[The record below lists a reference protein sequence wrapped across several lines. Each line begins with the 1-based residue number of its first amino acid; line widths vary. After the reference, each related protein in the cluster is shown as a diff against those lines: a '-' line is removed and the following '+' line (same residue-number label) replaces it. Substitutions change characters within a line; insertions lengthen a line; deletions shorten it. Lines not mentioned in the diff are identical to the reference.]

1 MTQADVHSVAVIADR
16 ATLIGTQ
23 CGRVHARQLPRQQR
37 QQQVAAR
44 KPELPAPRMRK
55 RTVACLLCRMQARQQ
70 RALTLRIANRDNIL
84 KQYLNRGD
92 HALRL
97 TGKVLPRTIARSST
111 GSLHLRLC
119 MLIAAVTWLAPC
131 AQADNPPPP
140 AANSASRLELGIG
153 IAGAHFADYPGAARY
168 WNFLLPIPFI
178 TLHTPRLDADREGIT
193 GKLLHAEHWAVDVDF
208 SASVPVNSSRDA
220 PRSGMPNLGWIGEA
234 GPVLKYRTMLAT
246 DSGLKLEVGLPLRA
260 AVSTDGW
267 KLHHRGW
274 VVEPWVEL
282 SREWRTGE
290 RDFHADVTLSALYA
304 NSDYFNYL
312 YGVAPQYATLTRP
325 AYFAGSGRGGY
336 RVSLGFGWRQGDMVY
351 GAFYRYINLG
361 GASFNASPL
370 VEQRHQNAFGFMVA
384 WVFRTI
390 DY

>member
-1 MTQADVHSVAVIADR
+1 MS
-16 ATLIGTQ
+16 
-23 CGRVHARQLPRQQR
+23 
-37 QQQVAAR
+37 
-44 KPELPAPRMRK
+44 K
-55 RTVACLLCRMQARQQ
+55 RTVACLFCRMQTRQQ
-70 RALTLRIANRDNIL
+70 LALTLGMASRDNIL
-84 KQYLNRGD
+84 KQYLNRGS

-97 TGKVLPRTIARSST
+97 TGKALPRTIARSST
-111 GSLHLRLC
+111 ESLRLRIC
-119 MLIAAVTWLAPC
+119 MLIAAAVGLIPY
-131 AQADNPPPP
+131 AQADNPPP
-140 AANSASRLELGIG
+140 AANSASRVELGIG

-178 TLHTPRLDADREGIT
+178 TVHTPHLDADREGVT
-193 GKLLHAEHWAVDVDF
+193 GKLLRAEHWAVDVDF

-234 GPVLKYRTMLAT
+234 GPVLKYRTPLAT
-246 DSGLKLEVGLPLRA
+246 DNGLKLEVGLPLRA
-260 AVSTDGW
+260 AISTDGW

-282 SREWRTGE
+282 SREWRSGE

-304 NSDYFNYL
+304 SSDYFNYI

-336 RVSLGFGWRQGDMVY
+336 RVSLGFGWRQGNMVY

-370 VEQRHQNAFGFMVA
+370 VVQRHQNAFGFMVA